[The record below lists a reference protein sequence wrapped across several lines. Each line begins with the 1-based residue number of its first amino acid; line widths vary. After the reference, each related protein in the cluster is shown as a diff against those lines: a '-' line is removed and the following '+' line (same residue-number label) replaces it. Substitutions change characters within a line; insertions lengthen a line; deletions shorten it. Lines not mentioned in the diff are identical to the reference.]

1 MVGSKIFAYSIM
13 NYTWIAREPV
23 QYLHQFQ
30 GEQPPGDVKD
40 LELQHSA
47 LEIWNCFL
55 SKFLIFI
62 LNPEASSGLNHRL
75 PNWKWI
81 SINQHLILKINDIRD
96 IASSISNG
104 GKYHC

>member
-1 MVGSKIFAYSIM
+1 MMVGSKIFAYSIM

-47 LEIWNCFL
+47 LEI
-55 SKFLIFI
+55 
-62 LNPEASSGLNHRL
+62 
-75 PNWKWI
+75 
-81 SINQHLILKINDIRD
+81 
-96 IASSISNG
+96 
-104 GKYHC
+104 